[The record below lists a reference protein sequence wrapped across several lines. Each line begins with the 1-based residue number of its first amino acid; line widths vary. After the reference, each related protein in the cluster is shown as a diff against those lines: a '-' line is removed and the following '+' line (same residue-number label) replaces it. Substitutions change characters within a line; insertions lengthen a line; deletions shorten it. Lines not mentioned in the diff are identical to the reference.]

1 MGSNSP
7 SWNSRN
13 WELMTCEEINK
24 GFMISLPPSSY
35 HLASSVVFQPH
46 TPTALLCFYLL
57 SSPVPFHFLPKA
69 VPRTSA
75 IQCSS
80 VPEPRFGKRIGNDF
94 GIGKVV
100 LFECNPGYTLHGS
113 SAIRCEAVPNAL
125 AQWNGTVPTCAGEHP
140 HSCLGAHSHSQKRSV
155 YSLFGFSKCSTN
167 IAKQSPISAL
177 HSSEPSREPRKQR
190 KTMCHTNSLPQQW
203 SFFLI
208 SSPYTHKHTHS
219 GILNTFLAVLLC
231 KSASSDP
238 VLIRQAF
245 SASLRRQYTES
256 SFTFLS
262 LLFWSGKETPRIV
275 PVLRQRSF

>member
-1 MGSNSP
+1 MMDSNSL
-7 SWNSRN
+7 SWHTRHG
-13 WELMTCEEINK
+13 ELMTCEEINR
-24 GFMISLPPSSY
+24 GFMISLPPSSH

-46 TPTALLCFYLL
+46 TPTTLLCFHLL

-140 HSCLGAHSHSQKRSV
+140 HKVVSCLGAHSHSHKWSV
-155 YSLFGFSKCSTN
+155 
-167 IAKQSPISAL
+167 
-177 HSSEPSREPRKQR
+177 H
-190 KTMCHTNSLPQQW
+190 
-203 SFFLI
+203 SFFFFFF
-208 SSPYTHKHTHS
+208 
-219 GILNTFLAVLLC
+219 ILMPNKILQSIL
-231 KSASSDP
+231 
-238 VLIRQAF
+238 
-245 SASLRRQYTES
+245 
-256 SFTFLS
+256 LS
-262 LLFWSGKETPRIV
+262 LLFIVQTLTESQGTKEK
-275 PVLRQRSF
+275 

>member
-1 MGSNSP
+1 
-7 SWNSRN
+7 
-13 WELMTCEEINK
+13 
-24 GFMISLPPSSY
+24 MIFLPPSSH

-46 TPTALLCFYLL
+46 THTTLLCLHLL
-57 SSPVPFHFLPKA
+57 SSPVPFLFFPKA

-140 HSCLGAHSHSQKRSV
+140 HKVVSCLKAHSHSQKWSV
-155 YSLFGFSKCSTN
+155 DSLFCFFHLKAQQ
-167 IAKQSPISAL
+167 ILQSILLSL
-177 HSSEPSREPRKQR
+177 LFIVQILTESQGCKDNVSHKFTIQ
-190 KTMCHTNSLPQQW
+190 THTQKYIKYIFGKVFGKYKFW
-203 SFFLI
+203 
-208 SSPYTHKHTHS
+208 
-219 GILNTFLAVLLC
+219 
-231 KSASSDP
+231 P

-245 SASLRRQYTES
+245 TASALRRIAES
-256 SFTFLS
+256 TLTFYHSFFRVEKNPSNIAPVYCQRVMATTAEFLIILRNLS
-262 LLFWSGKETPRIV
+262 LFEPRTD
-275 PVLRQRSF
+275 LKDNE